1 MCLTSWLDSGK
12 QTGSLDFMLLIQLKI
27 SVISL
32 WSKGNPIDQL
42 QVGEIYES
50 MTNEWKFWTTVR
62 RINSITE
69 GNIEP
74 FLVWNKPQ
82 LTNSKSHQQKERR
95 RKIISESNA
104 KATNLMVSVDF
115 GS

>member
-42 QVGEIYES
+42 QVGGIYES